1 MLHRRGR
8 ERLDAVD
15 KNHTPARFRDRLVKK
30 PVERGGVRDPGAV
43 DAHIGGVAGQQALV
57 LAVLVHKTRKE
68 RLADTHAAAQE
79 DGQAKRR
86 VLNRSLALLDNG
98 AEAQVESHGTRE
110 VTVIGDS
117 RRLDEV
123 GERGVLACRE
133 LYLKTLLE
141 RAAMKITDRPERH
154 LNHKAGANKVVE
166 VLARQTPGDDER
178 LGDVGGGQT
187 GKVVERDGRGEGLEM
202 LENPVPHVDG
212 LLCQAVLC
220 GLVHDFL
227 PPCTRS
233 IRGTQR
239 TEGGAWGNQQPR
251 GEVHHLRGRK
261 QRPLNIQGR
270 RSTLRLDT
278 SLWKGPCAMVQ
289 PSISQH
295 RSPKVA
301 RIRSFCSVGETARW
315 ARSSQK
321 GSSDA
326 ARPR

>member
-8 ERLDAVD
+8 ECLDAVD

-57 LAVLVHKTRKE
+57 LAVLVHKARKE
-68 RLADTHAAAQE
+68 RLTDTHAAAQE

-98 AEAQVESHGTRE
+98 AEAQVEAHGTRE
-110 VTVIGDS
+110 VAVIGDS

-141 RAAMKITDRPERH
+141 RAAMKITDRPVRH

-166 VLARQTPGDDER
+166 VLARQAPGDDER

-212 LLCQAVLC
+212 FLCQAVLC

-227 PPCTRS
+227 PPRTRS
-233 IRGTQR
+233 IRGEQR
-239 TEGGAWGNQQPR
+239 TEGGAWGNQQLR
-251 GEVHHLRGRK
+251 GKVHHLKGRK

-278 SLWKGPCAMVQ
+278 SLWKGPCA
-289 PSISQH
+289 PGSQH
-295 RSPKVA
+295 KEGPRCAGPKA
-301 RIRSFCSVGETARW
+301 
-315 ARSSQK
+315 
-321 GSSDA
+321 
-326 ARPR
+326 

>member
-8 ERLDAVD
+8 ECLDAVD
-15 KNHTPARFRDRLVKK
+15 KDHTPARFRDRLVKK

-57 LAVLVHKTRKE
+57 LAVLVHKARKE
-68 RLADTHAAAQE
+68 RLTDTHAAAQE

-98 AEAQVESHGTRE
+98 AEAQVEAHGTRE
-110 VTVIGDS
+110 VAVIGDS

-141 RAAMKITDRPERH
+141 RAAMKITDRPARH

-166 VLARQTPGDDER
+166 VLARQTPGDDEC

-301 RIRSFCSVGETARW
+301 RMRSFCSAGETARW

>member
-1 MLHRRGR
+1 MRFISSNVEPTGACATVGDL
-8 ERLDAVD
+8 A
-15 KNHTPARFRDRLVKK
+15 TPMSMMPGTSVNE
-30 PVERGGVRDPGAV
+30 PRGGEGAAREV
-43 DAHIGGVAGQQALV
+43 DGERAPEVKVALAFRACEVEGERPSLGRVQRRQALGQ
-57 LAVLVHKTRKE
+57 LLGHK
-68 RLADTHAAAQE
+68 RLHVRLPS
-79 DGQAKRR
+79 GPRR
-86 VLNRSLALLDNG
+86 TPRIFAP
-98 AEAQVESHGTRE
+98 
-110 VTVIGDS
+110 
-117 RRLDEV
+117 
-123 GERGVLACRE
+123 RG
-133 LYLKTLLE
+133 
-141 RAAMKITDRPERH
+141 
-154 LNHKAGANKVVE
+154 
-166 VLARQTPGDDER
+166 
-178 LGDVGGGQT
+178 
-187 GKVVERDGRGEGLEM
+187 
-202 LENPVPHVDG
+202 
-212 LLCQAVLC
+212 
-220 GLVHDFL
+220 DFL

-301 RIRSFCSVGETARW
+301 RMRSFCSVGETARW